1 MREVVPQL
9 EEEEKNNLM
18 TNPSLLCLP
27 LELVV
32 MVASYLD
39 VSSYLALASS
49 SNALLGILV
58 SQNQWKAL
66 LQRSKMNDYESLH
79 QYFVNC

>member
-1 MREVVPQL
+1 MKRIRLREVVPQL

-27 LELVV
+27 PELVV

-39 VSSYLALASS
+39 VSSYIALAYS
-49 SNALLGILV
+49 SNALLDIIV
-58 SQNQWKAL
+58 SQLQWKAL
-66 LQRSKMNDYESLH
+66 LQGPR
-79 QYFVNC
+79 

>member
-1 MREVVPQL
+1 MKKIRLREVVPQL
-9 EEEEKNNLM
+9 EEEEKNNMM

-49 SNALLGILV
+49 SDALLDILI
-58 SQNQWKAL
+58 SQ
-66 LQRSKMNDYESLH
+66 H
-79 QYFVNC
+79 